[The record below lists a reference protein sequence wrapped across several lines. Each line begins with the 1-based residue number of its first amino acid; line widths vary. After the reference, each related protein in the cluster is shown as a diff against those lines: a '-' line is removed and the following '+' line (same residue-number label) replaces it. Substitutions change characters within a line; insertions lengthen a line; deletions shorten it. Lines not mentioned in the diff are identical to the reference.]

1 MGLTLLHTTSGGF
14 WKTGLLRERGGL
26 MEEVQ
31 WVLDGH
37 WALQDGEHEETIYYI
52 GGSVIRTVNSLA
64 KQQKVEGVASV
75 IGQLEKIPLLQKRKH
90 PSHPFSCR

>member
-1 MGLTLLHTTSGGF
+1 MGLTLSHATSGGF

-52 GGSVIRTVNSLA
+52 GGSVIRTVHSLA
-64 KQQKVEGVASV
+64 KQQKVEEVASALR
-75 IGQLEKIPLLQKRKH
+75 QLEKKPLLQKKKH
-90 PSHPFSCR
+90 PLYPFPCA